1 MRNKWFWMARIK
13 SKLSLADTNV
23 FEVALFTPD
32 NWVYIAQRIW
42 ELNRYIGNMKKRPEF
57 NI

>member
-13 SKLSLADTNV
+13 SKLSLADTDV
-23 FEVALFTPD
+23 FEVALYTQNFVT
-32 NWVYIAQRIW
+32 ISQRIW
-42 ELNRYIGNMKKRPEF
+42 ILGRYIGDMKKRPEF